1 MKEQVGEKR
10 CTVSTH
16 RYADCLLKNMP
27 TKHKKY
33 VVNQKL
39 EHLDDISFWLF
50 FGRIRVVFP
59 EVVFVSLYQAYHRY
73 GVCSRPALQ
82 ITKRVHSTHN
92 RKW

>member
-39 EHLDDISFWLF
+39 ENLDDISFWQL

-59 EVVFVSLYQAYHRY
+59 EVVFVSLYNMVFFYLGRSFFFNEAQL
-73 GVCSRPALQ
+73 S
-82 ITKRVHSTHN
+82 
-92 RKW
+92 

>member
-16 RYADCLLKNMP
+16 MYADCLLKNMP

-33 VVNQKL
+33 VVNPNL
-39 EHLDDISFWLF
+39 EHLDDISFWQL

-59 EVVFVSLYQAYHRY
+59 EVVFVSLQHGIFFYLGRSFFFNEAQL
-73 GVCSRPALQ
+73 S
-82 ITKRVHSTHN
+82 
-92 RKW
+92 

>member
-16 RYADCLLKNMP
+16 RYADCLLKNIP

-39 EHLDDISFWLF
+39 EHLDDISFWQL
-50 FGRIRVVFP
+50 FGRIRAVFP
-59 EVVFVSLYQAYHRY
+59 EVLFVSLYNMVFFYL
-73 GVCSRPALQ
+73 GRPFFFNEAQ
-82 ITKRVHSTHN
+82 WS
-92 RKW
+92 